1 MYKYLKKFNQIKIM
15 NKCIILPTQRLTVL
29 RCVQTPERPP
39 QYLECG
45 PSSTKPFLHVMVQF
59 VANATFSGPEQF
71 SGKIFPFVTCFKG
84 SHFIATSYIHKY
96 KYIYNISKDRTFEI

>member
-1 MYKYLKKFNQIKIM
+1 
-15 NKCIILPTQRLTVL
+15 
-29 RCVQTPERPP
+29 
-39 QYLECG
+39 
-45 PSSTKPFLHVMVQF
+45 MVQF

-96 KYIYNISKDRTFEI
+96 KYIYNISKDRTFEIQNF

>member
-1 MYKYLKKFNQIKIM
+1 
-15 NKCIILPTQRLTVL
+15 
-29 RCVQTPERPP
+29 
-39 QYLECG
+39 
-45 PSSTKPFLHVMVQF
+45 MVQF

-96 KYIYNISKDRTFEI
+96 KYIYNIRKDRTFEI